1 MKTPSVTE
9 WRKNLGRNP
18 RCVCV
23 CVCVC
28 VCESVSVCVFWT
40 ITHTHTHSIS
50 PEDVFFSHAPRQAA
64 QLRLETGLD
73 ILKEHSTLF
82 GNKLIFQLP
91 KS

>member
-1 MKTPSVTE
+1 M
-9 WRKNLGRNP
+9 
-18 RCVCV
+18 CVCMSNGP
-23 CVCVC
+23 
-28 VCESVSVCVFWT
+28 E
-40 ITHTHTHSIS
+40 HTHTHSIS